1 MKKLVS
7 ALVLN
12 YEVSLYHRTFSAPEA
27 KSNARVQFRLLDL
40 NAFTVENSWFFRQ
53 RGLNV
58 GIERRNSD
66 G

>member
-12 YEVSLYHRTFSAPEA
+12 YEVSLYYRTFSTPEA